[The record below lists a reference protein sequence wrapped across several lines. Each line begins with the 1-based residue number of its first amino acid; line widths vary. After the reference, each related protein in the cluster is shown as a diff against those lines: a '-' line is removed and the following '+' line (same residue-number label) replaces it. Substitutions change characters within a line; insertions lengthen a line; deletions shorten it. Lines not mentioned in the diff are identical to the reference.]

1 MQPVI
6 AAAASIDA
14 FYQAISGVS
23 FTLLGLWFVIVQL
36 KYKHGAGE
44 SSRRR
49 HAYGVAM
56 FFLIPGI
63 GSMLSSVNSD
73 LTLLWRVAFGVT
85 AALGLIEIALYLS
98 SGGLRTAAS
107 TALRV
112 AGFAI
117 YAIMLV
123 VALFPTAVEA
133 AGLSLQ
139 PRELEAILLA
149 LLIFIGANI
158 AFLALT
164 ESEETAGA

>member
-6 AAAASIDA
+6 AAASIDA
-14 FYQAISGVS
+14 FYQAVSGVA

-36 KYKHGAGE
+36 KYKEGTGE
-44 SSRRR
+44 GTRRR

-63 GSMLSSVNSD
+63 GAMLSAVNSD
-73 LTLLWRVAFGVT
+73 LTLLWRLAFGIT
-85 AALGLIEIALYLS
+85 GALGMIEIVLYLTS
-98 SGGLRTAAS
+98 DGVRTTASKVLR
-107 TALRV
+107 L
-112 AGFAI
+112 AGFVL
-117 YAIMLV
+117 YTIMV
-123 VALFPTAVEA
+123 VLALFPSAVEVL
-133 AGLSLQ
+133 GLGLQ

-164 ESEETAGA
+164 EGEDTAGA

>member
-6 AAAASIDA
+6 AAASIDA

-36 KYKHGAGE
+36 KYKQGTGE
-44 SSRRR
+44 GTRRR

-63 GSMLSSVNSD
+63 GAMLSAVNSD
-73 LTLLWRVAFGVT
+73 LPLLWRLAFGIT
-85 AALGLIEIALYLS
+85 GALGMIEIVLYLTS
-98 SGGLRTAAS
+98 DGIKTAAS
-107 TALRV
+107 TALRI
-112 AGFAI
+112 AGFVI
-117 YAIMLV
+117 YAIMVTL
-123 VALFPTAVEA
+123 AIFPTAVEA
-133 AGLSLQ
+133 IGLGLQ
-139 PRELEAILLA
+139 PREVEAILLA

-164 ESEETAGA
+164 EGEDTAGA